1 MNRYRITVESVSS
14 EAEALQFEVEN
25 IVAIARKTPSRFG
38 LNEDDT
44 KALVIGFKLFGEI
57 VLKHRKELPFS
68 EVRSSM
74 QEFVKALKQSG
85 AEHTTETAGI
95 SKQ

>member
-1 MNRYRITVESVSS
+1 MNRYRMTAESVSS

-25 IVAIARKTPSRFG
+25 HDDIVAIARQTPSRFG

-57 VLKHRKELPFS
+57 VLKHWKELPFS
-68 EVRSSM
+68 EVRSSI
-74 QEFVKALKQSG
+74 QEL
-85 AEHTTETAGI
+85 
-95 SKQ
+95 